1 MMLNSLQTFRDRAVE
16 VALQTLSPG
25 ALVVNEDWR
34 VSAEELEDV
43 VIRWPASYQWPTARI
58 WVDTLLYGFK
68 SRARVEFVDLGQPYR
83 GTVIFQ
89 FVVEGKAHDIA
100 IDYSDYAE
108 VNPESVAR
116 CALYFKMQ
124 HDREGYGYQN
134 VLPGGYV
141 SGGRKIYLH
150 LSRLRRLRDARDFRF
165 DVYGRFSTEFAAET
179 RRRAVELLNNQNKFR
194 FEGGLKKVKYL
205 DFLKEIARAK
215 ICIDLP
221 GEGDLCFRL
230 INYLAVGACIVG
242 PPPRTKLHAPL
253 IDRVHVAHTQT
264 DLSDL
269 VEVCSYYLEN
279 TDAREEMC
287 RNSRHFFDQYLHKD
301 NLTAYYLRSCLDRLG
316 SDWHDRTTTNEM
328 K

>member
-1 MMLNSLQTFRDRAVE
+1 MLSSLQTFRDRAVE
-16 VALQTLSPG
+16 VALQKFSP
-25 ALVVNEDWR
+25 ASVAMNEHWR
-34 VSAEELEDV
+34 VSDEELEDV
-43 VIRWPASYQWPTARI
+43 VIRWPVVYQWPTAKI

-68 SRARVEFVDLGQPYR
+68 SRARVECVDLPQPYR

-89 FVVEGKAHDIA
+89 FVVGGKTHDVA

-108 VNPESVAR
+108 INQESVAR
-116 CALYFKMQ
+116 CGLYFKMQ
-124 HDREGYGYQN
+124 HCHEDYGYQN

-141 SGGRKIYLH
+141 AGGRKLYLH
-150 LSRLRRLRDARDFRF
+150 LSRLRRLRDAQNFEF
-165 DVYGRFSTEFAAET
+165 DVYGRFSTEFAGET
-179 RRRAVELLNNQNKFR
+179 RRRAVELLNNQNEFR

-205 DFLKEIARAK
+205 AFLKEVARAK

-230 INYLAVGACIVG
+230 INYLAVGACVVG

-269 VEVCSYYLEN
+269 IEVCSYYSDN
-279 TDAREEMC
+279 ADAREEMC
-287 RNSRHFFDQYLHKD
+287 RNSRRFFDEYLHKD
-301 NLTAYYLRSCLDRLG
+301 NLTAYYLRLCLDRL
-316 SDWHDRTTTNEM
+316 HP
-328 K
+328 